1 MTLDPDLLLRAYA
14 KGVFPMADDRDD
26 DEVFWVDP
34 ERRAILPLDRL
45 RLSRSL
51 RKTLARDRFCVT
63 ADRAFARVVALCAEA
78 APDRPATWISGEIEQ
93 SYAALHAIGHAHSVE
108 CWDGDPASGGD
119 LVGGPYGVTLG
130 GAFFG
135 ESMVSRATD
144 ASKVALA
151 HLVARLRVGGFSLLD
166 CQFMTPHLASLG
178 AIEIDRDTYRRRLYC
193 AVSGASSVPVGAS
206 LPPSP
211 PFAAASFAA
220 FDAVVAGLAEEAG
233 GTAATPGKA
242 IVQLLT

>member
-14 KGVFPMADDRDD
+14 MGVFPMADDRDD
-26 DEVFWVDP
+26 EEVFWVDP
-34 ERRAILPLDRL
+34 ERRAILPLDSL

-51 RKTLARDRFCVT
+51 RKTIARDRFRVT
-63 ADRAFARVVALCAEA
+63 ADRAFARVVALCAEV

-93 SYAALHAIGHAHSVE
+93 SYAALHAIGHAHSIE
-108 CWDGDPASGGD
+108 CWDGDPASGGE
-119 LVGGPYGVTLG
+119 LVGGLYGVTLG

-151 HLVARLRVGGFSLLD
+151 HLVARLRAGGFELLD

-178 AIEIDRDTYRRRLYC
+178 AIEIDREAYRRRLYC
-193 AVSGASSVPVGAS
+193 AVSGASSVAVGAS

-211 PFAAASFAA
+211 PFASASFAA
-220 FDAVVAGLAEEAG
+220 LDAVVAGLADPAG
-233 GTAATPGKA
+233 RTASTPGKA
-242 IVQLLT
+242 IVQFLT